1 VREPRAARQPCRD
14 CARGEGL
21 AAREIMLIG
30 NIGRERATLSPIAR
44 TPEDEWFPQA
54 GTSPSP
60 DERERPIEDEWLAS
74 DDLPPRSTPFDPW
87 SLANR
92 RVLVPTGFAL
102 VFLVALLA
110 AVGVLSNGSPPTPT
124 AATTTSTSTASTTR
138 TTTPAVPA
146 GPVPPTTTL
155 KPGDSGSQV
164 KTLQRELASLGYTVG
179 AIDGNYGPATTKAVT
194 AFQRADHLAPD
205 GIVGPPTLLAL
216 GP

>member
-1 VREPRAARQPCRD
+1 
-14 CARGEGL
+14 
-21 AAREIMLIG
+21 ML
-30 NIGRERATLSPIAR
+30 PIAR
-44 TPEDEWFPQA
+44 TPEDDWFPQA
-54 GTSPSP
+54 GRSLSPG
-60 DERERPIEDEWLAS
+60 EQERPIEDEWLA
-74 DDLPPRSTPFDPW
+74 DHDLSPRSTPFDPW

-92 RVLVPTGFAL
+92 RVLIPTGFAL

-110 AVGVLSNGSPPTPT
+110 ALGVLSNGSPPTPT

-138 TTTPAVPA
+138 ITTPAVPSP

-179 AIDGNYGPATTKAVT
+179 AIDGNYGLATTKAVT
-194 AFQRADHLAPD
+194 AFQRADHLTPD
-205 GIVGPPTLLAL
+205 GTVGPATLLAL